1 MARVSWTSDDD
12 AIGLADMSEHHAV
25 GFPPVSS
32 PEARILI
39 LGSLPGVRSL
49 SQVEYYAQPQNAFW
63 RIMGEVYGAGPE
75 RTYPERLQRLVAQ
88 RVALWD
94 VVQAGIRPGS
104 LDSAIVRSSI
114 EVNDFVA
121 FLGSHPRI
129 ELICF
134 NGRTAADLYTR
145 RVLPSL
151 PAQARRIAMRTL
163 PSTSPAFATMR
174 FKDKLR
180 HWAEALTV

>member
-1 MARVSWTSDDD
+1 M
-12 AIGLADMSEHHAV
+12 GLGEMSEHHSV

-32 PEARILI
+32 PEAKILI

-63 RIMGEVYGAGPE
+63 GIMGELYGAGPE
-75 RTYPERLQRLVAQ
+75 LAYRERLRRLVAK

-94 VVQAGIRPGS
+94 VVRAGTRPGS
-104 LDSAIVRSSI
+104 LDSSIVRSSI
-114 EVNDFVA
+114 EVNDFAA
-121 FLGSHPRI
+121 FFDEHPRI

-134 NGRTAADLYTR
+134 NGRTAADLYMR
-145 RVLPSL
+145 RVLPDL
-151 PAQARRIAMRTL
+151 PAQAHSIATRTL

-174 FKDKLR
+174 FADKLR
-180 HWAEALTV
+180 HWAAVLSSCRHRSRAPR

>member
-1 MARVSWTSDDD
+1 
-12 AIGLADMSEHHAV
+12 MSEHHSV

-32 PEARILI
+32 PDARILI

-49 SQVEYYAQPQNAFW
+49 SQVEYYAQHQNAFW
-63 RIMGEVYGAGPE
+63 RIMGELYGAGPDLE
-75 RTYPERLQRLVAQ
+75 YRERLHRLVTQ

-94 VVQAGIRPGS
+94 VVRAGTRPGS

-114 EVNDFVA
+114 EVNDFA
-121 FLGSHPRI
+121 KFFGEHPHI

-134 NGRTAADLYTR
+134 NGGTAADLYKR
-145 RVLPSL
+145 RVLPGLSAL
-151 PAQARRIAMRTL
+151 SHGIVTRTL

-174 FKDKLR
+174 FADKLR
-180 HWAEALTV
+180 HWAAGLSSPHPSPIRR